1 MPDIYDRIR
10 VYGWRTVELASMIV
24 IFCVLLNIIL
34 GDGGGAFVTSVANN
48 AILFAQDVPAGT
60 LLGLVLVALVYR
72 FYLKREKPG

>member
-1 MPDIYDRIR
+1 MPDVYDKIR
-10 VYGWRTVELASMIV
+10 RFGWRAVELASMIV
-24 IFCVLLNIIL
+24 IFCVLANIIL

-72 FYLKREKPG
+72 VYLRREKLD

>member
-1 MPDIYDRIR
+1 MPDMYDKIR
-10 VYGWRTVELASMIV
+10 TYGWRAVELASMIV

-60 LLGLVLVALVYR
+60 LLGFVLVALVYR
-72 FYLKREKPG
+72 FYLRREAPR

>member
-10 VYGWRTVELASMIV
+10 VYGWRAVELASMIV

-34 GDGGGAFVTSVANN
+34 GDGGGTFVTSVANN

-72 FYLKREKPG
+72 FYLRREKPG

>member
-10 VYGWRTVELASMIV
+10 VYGWRAVELASMIV

-72 FYLKREKPG
+72 FYLRREKPG

>member
-1 MPDIYDRIR
+1 MPEIYDRIR
-10 VYGWRTVELASMIV
+10 VYGWRAVELASMIV

-48 AILFAQDVPAGT
+48 AVLFAQDVPAGT

-72 FYLKREKPG
+72 FYLRREKPG

>member
-1 MPDIYDRIR
+1 MPEIYDRIR
-10 VYGWRTVELASMIV
+10 VYGWRAVELASMIV

-72 FYLKREKPG
+72 FYLRREKPG